1 MIVTRINLVGANNKT
16 RVITFGGGIEDAR
29 AFIKESEYS
38 DYSVLNWEKIN
49 LGECKFTTEKETK
62 YQSIL
67 SDIAKDLDDYVN
79 YNGAGMMDDV
89 KWGDLFIERVTASI
103 ESFQK

>member
-1 MIVTRINLVGANNKT
+1 MIVTRITLVGANNKT
-16 RVITFGGGIEDAR
+16 KIVTFEGSIDDAR
-29 AFIKESEYS
+29 AFIKQTEYS

-49 LGECKFTTEKETK
+49 LGDFKFTSEKEAK
-62 YQSIL
+62 YQTIL

-79 YNGAGMMDDV
+79 YNRVGMMDDV

-103 ESFQK
+103 QSFEN